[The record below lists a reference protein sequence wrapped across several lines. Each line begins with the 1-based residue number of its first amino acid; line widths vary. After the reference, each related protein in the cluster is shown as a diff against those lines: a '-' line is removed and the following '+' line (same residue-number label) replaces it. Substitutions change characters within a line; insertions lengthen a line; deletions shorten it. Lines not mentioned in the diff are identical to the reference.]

1 MKKLLIAGFLALT
14 IFLAPSTAYV
24 NAQVETLTQE
34 ELQAQYVEALQ
45 TLIGLLQQRLEAL
58 IAQLEAK
65 VDAQADQ
72 IRGITESMETPAP
85 EEQVS
90 PAPAPTPTDTNRNAT
105 REKIPSTAG
114 GYAHSPDLI
123 EVLLDGV
130 LDDGASD
137 TYDIKVY
144 PHEGAVYGGTRG
156 ERQDVALEAQ
166 GAVSEEGC
174 GKVESPAGTI
184 KSCHFRPT
192 FDVTGVNAVTV
203 VVTLNGVAQEQYG
216 IRRPNGS
223 WNFDAPMKWK

>member
-123 EVLLDGV
+123 EIGRAHV
-130 LDDGASD
+130 
-137 TYDIKVY
+137 
-144 PHEGAVYGGTRG
+144 
-156 ERQDVALEAQ
+156 
-166 GAVSEEGC
+166 
-174 GKVESPAGTI
+174 
-184 KSCHFRPT
+184 
-192 FDVTGVNAVTV
+192 
-203 VVTLNGVAQEQYG
+203 
-216 IRRPNGS
+216 
-223 WNFDAPMKWK
+223 